1 VEKVFNAPTG
11 GTMKGVVFTE
21 FFEFVEGRFSPE
33 IAEQIIES
41 SALPSKGIYTS
52 VGTYDHGEMV
62 TIVSN
67 LAAMVEIGVSDLL
80 KDFGRHLLKQFF
92 IKFPQ
97 FFEGIT
103 STFEF
108 LPKVDSFVHVE
119 VKKLYPDAELP
130 TFSCVFPISHQLQ
143 MTYESDRNLP
153 DLAEGLILGCLEH
166 FGEKMEVVRNSV
178 PGNPC
183 ATLFTI
189 TRVRGAV

>member
-1 VEKVFNAPTG
+1 
-11 GTMKGVVFTE
+11 MKGVVFTE

-33 IAEQIIES
+33 IAEQIIEGS
-41 SALPSKGIYTS
+41 DLPSNGIYTS

-62 TIVSN
+62 TLVSN
-67 LAAMVEIGVSDLL
+67 LATIVEIGVPGLL
-80 KDFGRHLLKQFF
+80 KEFGRHLLKQFV
-92 IKFPQ
+92 IKFPP
-97 FFEGIT
+97 FFNGVT

-130 TFSCVFPISHQLQ
+130 TFSCAFPSSDQLQ

-166 FGEKMEVVRNSV
+166 FGEQMEVVRNSA
-178 PGNPC
+178 PGNPR

-189 TRVRGAV
+189 TRAKGEA

>member
-1 VEKVFNAPTG
+1 
-11 GTMKGVVFTE
+11 MKGVVFTE

-33 IAEQIIES
+33 IAEQLIDGS
-41 SALPSKGIYTS
+41 NLPSKGIYTS

-62 TIVSN
+62 TLVST
-67 LAAMVEIGVSDLL
+67 LAAIVKIGVPALL
-80 KDFGRHLLKQFF
+80 KEFGRHLLKQFV
-92 IKFPQ
+92 IKFPP
-97 FFEGIT
+97 FFDGIT

-130 TFSCVFPISHQLQ
+130 TFSCLFPTSDQLQ

-166 FGEKMEVVRNSV
+166 FGERMEVVRGPV
-178 PGNPC
+178 PGNPR
-183 ATLFTI
+183 ATLFKI
-189 TRVRGAV
+189 TRVRETA

>member
-1 VEKVFNAPTG
+1 
-11 GTMKGVVFTE
+11 MKGVVFTE

-33 IAEQIIES
+33 IAEQLIES

-52 VGTYDHGEMV
+52 VGTYDHAEMV
-62 TIVSN
+62 TLVSN
-67 LAAMVEIGVSDLL
+67 LATVVEIGVPDLL
-80 KDFGRHLLKQFF
+80 KEFGRHLLRQFV
-92 IKFPQ
+92 IKFPP
-97 FFEGIT
+97 FFNGIT

-130 TFSCVFPISHQLQ
+130 TFSCVFPASDQLQ

-166 FGEKMEVVRNSV
+166 FGEQMEVVRSSV
-178 PGNPC
+178 PGNPR

-189 TRVRGAV
+189 TRIKEAA